1 MPADDQE
8 RTEEATPK
16 RREEAREKGQVVR
29 SQEIG
34 SAALVLGGLLALTLM
49 GETLVRRSVGTL
61 VQSWGSI
68 GSSPLT
74 DAGVH
79 ALAVDAVQVGL
90 QLFLPIVG
98 LMAAIGI
105 LASIVQHGGLW
116 ATSLIVPDLSRIS
129 PIAGFKRIFSLRS
142 LVMFFKTLI
151 KFVLITWVTYY
162 VILGQMPMVVTS
174 MQVDPRQALQVSGA
188 VLSKLMLWTGVVIA
202 FLGVVDYLFERWEY
216 ERSIRMSR
224 QEMRDEVKQTEG
236 DPLLRAR
243 IRTIQREMARK
254 RMMSEVPKAD
264 VIVTNPT
271 ELAVAILYVPGE
283 MGAPRVIAKGA
294 GFLAAK
300 IREVAREH
308 QIPLV
313 ENKPVARALYRS
325 VKIGRHIPST
335 LYRAVAEILAYV
347 YRLKAKQAARPAAVG
362 AIGSMQIGSMQA
374 AGIAPP
380 IGTRPEDP
388 GAQGAASAA
397 AA

>member
-1 MPADDQE
+1 MPVDDQE
-8 RTEEATPK
+8 KTEEATPK
-16 RREEAREKGQVVR
+16 RREEARKKGQVAR

-49 GETLVRRSVGTL
+49 GETLVRRSVGALT
-61 VQSWGSI
+61 QSWGSI

-79 ALAVDAVQVGL
+79 ALAVDAMQMGL

-98 LMAAIGI
+98 LMAVIGI
-105 LASIVQHGGLW
+105 LASVVQHGGLW
-116 ATSLIVPDLSRIS
+116 ATDLLVPDIERIS

-142 LVMFFKTLI
+142 LVMFLKTLI
-151 KFVLITWVTYY
+151 KFVLVASVTYY
-162 VILGQMPMVVTS
+162 VVIGQMPTVVTS
-174 MQVDPRQALQVSGA
+174 MQIDPRQALSVSGG
-188 VLSKLMLWTGVVIA
+188 VLGKLMLWTGVAIA

-224 QEMRDEVKQTEG
+224 QEMREEVKQTEG

-254 RMMSEVPKAD
+254 RMISEVPKAD

-271 ELAVAILYVPGE
+271 ELAVAVLYLQGE
-283 MGAPRVIAKGA
+283 MGAPKVVAKGA

-300 IREVAREH
+300 IREVAKEH
-308 QIPLV
+308 NIPLV

-325 VKIGRHIPST
+325 VKVGRQIPST

-347 YRLKAKQAARPAAVG
+347 YRLKAKQAARPAMVG
-362 AIGSMQIGSMQA
+362 AIGSLQNT
-374 AGIAPP
+374 GIAPP
-380 IGTRPEDP
+380 VGMRPEDA
-388 GAQGAASAA
+388 GRSQGIALG
-397 AA
+397 